1 MKRRDV
7 IQKIIDKKKAR
18 TYLEI
23 GIGGGKNFLRIK
35 ASKKTAVDPNFTFS
49 RRRRIEWT
57 FRNLSN
63 VRAKLYECTSD
74 RYFDLKKP
82 IDRFD
87 VVFVDGLHTY
97 EQSLRDVINSLNY
110 LNEAGVIIM
119 HDCSPPDKSSAQ
131 PAESVKHASELNP
144 SGCNSGWCGDVWKTI
159 CYLRSQR
166 KDLNVFVL
174 DFDYGMGI
182 VTRGQAES
190 HLSLSEEELDK
201 MTYDDLEKDR
211 KNLLNLKDIR
221 YLSEFFES
229 I

>member
-35 ASKKTAVDPNFTFS
+35 ARKKTAVDPNFTFS

-57 FRNLSN
+57 FRNLYN
-63 VRAKLYECTSD
+63 VGAKFYECTSD
-74 RYFDLKKP
+74 RYFASKKST
-82 IDRFD
+82 DRLD
-87 VVFVDGLHTY
+87 VIFIDGLHTY
-97 EQSLRDVINSLNY
+97 EQSLRDVINALNN
-110 LNEAGVIIM
+110 LKETGVIIM
-119 HDCSPPDKSSAQ
+119 HDCNPPDKASAQ
-131 PAESVKHASELNP
+131 PGESFKHASELNP
-144 SGCNSGWCGDVWKTI
+144 PGWNSGWCGDVWKTI

-182 VTRGQAES
+182 VTRGKADSYLNLTQ
-190 HLSLSEEELDK
+190 EELDK
-201 MTYDDLEKDR
+201 MTYDDLAKDR
-211 KNLLNLKDIR
+211 RNLLNLKDVS
-221 YLSEFFES
+221 YLSEFLGS